1 MAGPAADTRQVTTS
15 LVEPVYLRLLAVKV
29 RSRKPIRV
37 LVAEG
42 CALVAAELR
51 LAVQREFLLG
61 SHAPLGID
69 PNDALG
75 SFRKVTG
82 DVPATVYLDLI
93 AASHH
98 TRLTLRILA
107 AEGCRRIADHY
118 YRTFQ
123 PQETTR

>member
-1 MAGPAADTRQVTTS
+1 MARPAAVTRQVTTS

-29 RSRKPIRV
+29 RSRKPLKL

-51 LAVQREFLLG
+51 LLAQREALLG
-61 SHAPLGID
+61 ARAPLGFD
-69 PNDALG
+69 PNAALG

-82 DVPATVYLDLI
+82 DVPEAVYLELM

-98 TRLTLRILA
+98 TRLPLRALA
-107 AEGCRRIADHY
+107 AEGCRRIAEHY
-118 YRTFQ
+118 YRSIH
-123 PQETTR
+123 PQERNA